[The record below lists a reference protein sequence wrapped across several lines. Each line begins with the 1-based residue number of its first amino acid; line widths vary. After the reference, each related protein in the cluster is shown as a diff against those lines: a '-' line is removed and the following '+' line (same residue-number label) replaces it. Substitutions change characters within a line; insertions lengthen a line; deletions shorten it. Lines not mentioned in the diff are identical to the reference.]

1 MSSIVNAL
9 YRFLKCQ
16 DQEGGSRRIF
26 GSLLF
31 RSRRLLRIFVYLMYV
46 VYNCGGRRI
55 PIIFKN
61 AKWKCLASS
70 EDQRKHGTPQ
80 GVCQMVVW
88 RQYLSQGR
96 DARAAPFSTSL
107 ATNNCEPPANTTIA
121 ASLLQNTITTTPPPF
136 ESVFNTTETE
146 QNQNTIHN
154 SHLSLLI

>member
-1 MSSIVNAL
+1 MSLQCTSPNFDSLRSSIYRFKSCKERTTEDNWKMSSIVNAS

-80 GVCQMVVW
+80 GVCQMVVVAVFVPRKK
-88 RQYLSQGR
+88 RQQRSAIFNLPHHKQLW
-96 DARAAPFSTSL
+96 TS
-107 ATNNCEPPANTTIA
+107 C
-121 ASLLQNTITTTPPPF
+121 
-136 ESVFNTTETE
+136 
-146 QNQNTIHN
+146 
-154 SHLSLLI
+154 